1 MTKRLTEPEQRAIS
15 RLVIEVGQ
23 RLLQHGAE
31 SKLVSDVS
39 IRLGRALGL
48 DSVELSL
55 SASSLVVTTLSH
67 GHCITTA
74 RRSPDRGI
82 NMKVVTDIQRTVIL
96 AEKGFLD
103 ALAVRK
109 RLSRIK
115 PFRYPP
121 WLVVAMIGL
130 SCAAFS
136 RLAGGDAVVFALT
149 FVASATGMRVRQL
162 IAHRHFNPFLTFA
175 VTAMVTTL
183 LSSTGT
189 IMGWGNEP
197 FLIMASSVLMLVPGY
212 PFINAVSDMMKG
224 FVDMGIARWTMAS
237 LLTLA
242 TAMGIVGAM
251 NLVDAWGWL

>member
-1 MTKRLTEPEQRAIS
+1 MGKRLTEPEQRAIS

-48 DSVELSL
+48 DSVELAL
-55 SASSLVVTTLSH
+55 SASSLVVTTLSQ

-74 RRSPDRGI
+74 RRCPDRGI

-96 AEKGFLD
+96 AEKGILD

-109 RLSRIK
+109 RLSRIE

-121 WLVVAMIGL
+121 WLVVGMIGL

-149 FVASATGMRVRQL
+149 FMASATGMRVRQL
-162 IAHRHFNPFLTFA
+162 IAHRHFNPLLTFA

-183 LSSTGT
+183 MSSVGT
-189 IMGWGNEP
+189 IMHWGNEP

-212 PFINAVSDMMKG
+212 PLINAVSDMVKG
-224 FVDMGIARWTMAS
+224 FVDMGIARWTIAS

-242 TAMGIVGAM
+242 TALGIVGAM
-251 NLVDAWGWL
+251 SLVGAWGWL

>member
-1 MTKRLTEPEQRAIS
+1 M
-15 RLVIEVGQ
+15 
-23 RLLQHGAE
+23 
-31 SKLVSDVS
+31 
-39 IRLGRALGL
+39 
-48 DSVELSL
+48 
-55 SASSLVVTTLSH
+55 
-67 GHCITTA
+67 
-74 RRSPDRGI
+74 
-82 NMKVVTDIQRTVIL
+82 NVVTDIQRTVIL

-121 WLVVAMIGL
+121 WLVVGMIGL

-149 FVASATGMRVRQL
+149 FIASATGMRVRQL

-189 IMGWGNEP
+189 IMRWGNDP

-224 FVDMGIARWTMAS
+224 FVDMGMARWTMAS

-242 TAMGIVGAM
+242 TALGIVGAM